1 MSTNKESA
9 NSVELIVSNAMKLS
23 GVRVNRKE
31 FLEKTLAN
39 NISSEELS
47 LVLDK
52 GPIEAGIDP
61 EIINRLAKSLVEKRT
76 LQSSGA
82 SFAAGLPGGVAMA
95 ATIPADTLQFFGVA
109 LRLAQEL
116 AYLYGYK
123 DLWEDNELD
132 LERVR
137 GELILFLGV
146 MFGVG
151 GSASAL
157 KVLSSKVSQQVLKK
171 LPQKALT
178 KTFYYPII
186 KKVAAAIGIKITKDS
201 FAKSVAKAVPV
212 LGGAVSGGL
221 TYVSMKKMGN
231 RLRNSL
237 YESVNYSDQDL
248 ENDINEIKKEMPDII
263 DAEFIEIED
272 EFIKG
277 ESNENK

>member
-9 NSVELIVSNAMKLS
+9 NSVELIVSNAMKLP

-31 FLEKTLAN
+31 FLAKTLAN